1 MGKLTDIEIP
11 FFFARKQGQSSI
23 LLRIEGDDRQVCESL
38 LNRIEISG
46 DVSNFHL
53 LRLDKYPK
61 EISCLVVID
70 PEKHPDEEDK
80 N

>member
-1 MGKLTDIEIP
+1 MGKISDIEIP

-23 LLRIEGDDRQVCESL
+23 LLRIEGEDRHVCESL

-46 DVSNFHL
+46 DVSNFRV

-61 EISCLVVID
+61 EISCLIVID
-70 PEKHPDEEDK
+70 PEKDPDEEDQK
-80 N
+80 